1 MLPSRRLQPIQTA
14 ALDRACLANHLRKPP
29 AAGSNDP
36 AGGQPPRGQ
45 PTEVLAGSI
54 ERVTFHSAESG
65 FCVLR
70 IKTYG
75 HCGLIAMMG
84 HAAIGSAGVWVTI
97 DWH

>member
-1 MLPSRRLQPIQTA
+1 MTQRPSQSPPTDDASTTATQP
-14 ALDRACLANHLRKPP
+14 N
-29 AAGSNDP
+29 
-36 AGGQPPRGQ
+36 
-45 PTEVLAGSI
+45 EVLAGSI
-54 ERVTFHSAESG
+54 ERVTFHNAESG